1 MPRALQK
8 EVSIYSFISQ
18 GIAASICTSFNWLV
32 SFAVTYVVPALINTT
47 IFIIPVL
54 IVINITI
61 IIILVM
67 VIIIIT
73 IFIILVMIMM
83 IIRYVVPPLGD
94 AINPSSCYFIFAGI
108 ALAGTIFVLLV
119 VPETKG
125 KSEEDIR
132 KLFK

>member
-1 MPRALQK
+1 MVQTC
-8 EVSIYSFISQ
+8 FFSQ

-32 SFAVTYVVPALINTT
+32 SFAVTYVVPALV
-47 IFIIPVL
+47 IFINIITIL
-54 IVINITI
+54 IILVMII
-61 IIILVM
+61 IIILVI
-67 VIIIIT
+67 VIII
-73 IFIILVMIMM
+73 V
-83 IIRYVVPPLGD
+83 RYVVPPLGD

>member
-1 MPRALQK
+1 MPRSLQK

-32 SFAVTYVVPALINTT
+32 SFAVTYVVPALINIT

-61 IIILVM
+61 IIILVT
-67 VIIIIT
+67 VT
-73 IFIILVMIMM
+73 IFKILVMVMM

>member
-1 MPRALQK
+1 M
-8 EVSIYSFISQ
+8 I
-18 GIAASICTSFNWLV
+18 
-32 SFAVTYVVPALINTT
+32 
-47 IFIIPVL
+47 
-54 IVINITI
+54 I

-73 IFIILVMIMM
+73 ICIILIMVMMT
-83 IIRYVVPPLGD
+83 IRYVVPPLGD

>member
-1 MPRALQK
+1 
-8 EVSIYSFISQ
+8 
-18 GIAASICTSFNWLV
+18 
-32 SFAVTYVVPALINTT
+32 
-47 IFIIPVL
+47 
-54 IVINITI
+54 
-61 IIILVM
+61 M
-67 VIIIIT
+67 VIIIVT
-73 IFIILVMIMM
+73 IFIILVMVMM

>member
-1 MPRALQK
+1 M
-8 EVSIYSFISQ
+8 VII
-18 GIAASICTSFNWLV
+18 I
-32 SFAVTYVVPALINTT
+32 VTIL
-47 IFIIPVL
+47 
-54 IVINITI
+54 
-61 IIILVM
+61 IILVM
-67 VIIIIT
+67 V
-73 IFIILVMIMM
+73 MM

>member
-1 MPRALQK
+1 M
-8 EVSIYSFISQ
+8 
-18 GIAASICTSFNWLV
+18 
-32 SFAVTYVVPALINTT
+32 
-47 IFIIPVL
+47 
-54 IVINITI
+54 IV

-67 VIIIIT
+67 V
-73 IFIILVMIMM
+73 MK

-94 AINPSSCYFIFAGI
+94 AINPSSCYFSFAGI